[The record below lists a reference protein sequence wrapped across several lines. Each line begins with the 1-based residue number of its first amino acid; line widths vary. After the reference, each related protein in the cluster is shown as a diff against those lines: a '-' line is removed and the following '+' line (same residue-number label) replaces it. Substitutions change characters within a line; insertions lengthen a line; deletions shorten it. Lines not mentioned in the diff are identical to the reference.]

1 MTSIPSL
8 LSLVHILGLVSGVG
22 CATAKLALL
31 LKCRADQE
39 FLPVY
44 LAVARPLTKLI
55 ILGLALLTLSGV
67 GWLLVGYNLSPLLIV
82 KLAMV
87 GTIWL
92 LGPIIDNVVEPKFR
106 NLAPQL
112 GEQASPAF
120 LQIQKRY
127 LLLEAIATGLFY
139 VIIVMWMLA

>member
-31 LKCRADQE
+31 LKCKSDQE

-44 LAVARPLTKLI
+44 LAVTRPLTKLI
-55 ILGLALLTLSGV
+55 VLGLALLTVSGI
-67 GWLLVGYNLSPLLIV
+67 GWLLVGYDFTPLLIV

-87 GTIWL
+87 GTIWM

-106 NLAPQL
+106 NLAPHL
-112 GEQASPAF
+112 GEQASSAF
-120 LQIQKRY
+120 LQIQRRY
-127 LLLEAIATGLFY
+127 VLLEAIATGLFY
-139 VIIVMWMLA
+139 VIIAVWMLA